1 MTLLAAVRSF
11 FTLIAGVVGTIL
23 CSLAALIVSAMRPG
37 SPLLEQVIR
46 TWGMVW
52 IRAAGVRV
60 VVEGAE
66 KVDPARSYVVV
77 GNHLSA
83 YDIMVHLS
91 ALPVPV
97 RFLAKA
103 ELFRIPLF
111 AQAMR
116 AVGMIEVD
124 RTAGAS
130 IHKQVSRDARSAIA
144 MGRSIIVYPEG
155 TRARGGELAPFKKGA
170 FTIAVDNGL
179 DVLPVTI
186 HGTLEVW
193 QPGRRFIN
201 PGVVHL
207 VISAPIEVNPGDP
220 REAERLR
227 DTSRAEIA
235 ANYERLRALVA

>member
-1 MTLLAAVRSF
+1 MTLLAAVRSI
-11 FTLIAGVVGTIL
+11 FTLVAGVVATIF
-23 CSLAALIVSAMRPG
+23 CSLAALVVSAIRPG
-37 SPLLEQVIR
+37 SPWLERVIR

-52 IRAAGVRV
+52 IRAAGVKV

-66 KVDPARSYVVV
+66 KVDATRSYVVV

-83 YDIMVHLS
+83 YDIFVHVS

-124 RTAGAS
+124 RKAGAS
-130 IHKQVSRDARSAIA
+130 IHKQVSRDARTAIA
-144 MGRSIIVYPEG
+144 LGRSIIVYPEG
-155 TRARGGELAPFKKGA
+155 TRARGGELGPFKKGA
-170 FTIAVDNGL
+170 FTIAVDNDL
-179 DVLPVTI
+179 AVLPVTI

-193 QPGRRFIN
+193 QPGKRVIN
-201 PGVVHL
+201 PGVVHV

-227 DTSRAEIA
+227 DTARAEIA
-235 ANYERLRALVA
+235 ENFERLRALVA

>member
-1 MTLLAAVRSF
+1 M
-11 FTLIAGVVGTIL
+11 
-23 CSLAALIVSAMRPG
+23 
-37 SPLLEQVIR
+37 LERVIR
-46 TWGMVW
+46 IWGMVW

-60 VVEGAE
+60 IVEGAD
-66 KVDPARSYVVV
+66 KVDPTRSYVVV

-83 YDIMVHLS
+83 YDIMVHVS

-124 RTAGAS
+124 RKAGAS
-130 IHKQVSRDARSAIA
+130 IHKQVSRDARNAIA

-170 FTIAVDNGL
+170 FTIAVDNEL
-179 DVLPVTI
+179 AVLPVTI
-186 HGTLEVW
+186 HGTQEVW
-193 QPGRRFIN
+193 QPGRRVIN
-201 PGVVHL
+201 PGAVHL
-207 VISAPIEVNPGDP
+207 LISAPIEVNPGDP

-227 DTSRAEIA
+227 DTSHAEIA

>member
-1 MTLLAAVRSF
+1 MTLLAAVRSL
-11 FTLIAGVVGTIL
+11 FTLVAGVVATII
-23 CSLAALIVSAMRPG
+23 CSLASLLISALRPG
-37 SPLLEQVIR
+37 SPMLERVIR
-46 TWGMVW
+46 IWGMVW
-52 IRAAGVRV
+52 IRAAGVRLI
-60 VVEGAE
+60 VEGAD
-66 KVDPARSYVVV
+66 KVDPTRSYVVV

-124 RTAGAS
+124 RKAGAS

-155 TRARGGELAPFKKGA
+155 TRARGGELASFKKGA
-170 FTIAVDNGL
+170 FTIAVDNEL
-179 DVLPVTI
+179 AVLPVTI
-186 HGTLEVW
+186 HGTQEVW
-193 QPGRRFIN
+193 QPGRRVIN

-207 VISAPIEVNPGDP
+207 LISAPIEVNPGDP

-227 DTSRAEIA
+227 DTSHAEIA

>member
-1 MTLLAAVRSF
+1 MTVVTAVRSF
-11 FTLIAGVVGTIL
+11 LTLVAGVIGTVV
-23 CSLAALIVSAMRPG
+23 CSTAALVVSTVRPG
-37 SPLLEQVIR
+37 SPWLEKIIR
-46 TWGMVW
+46 AWGMVW

-60 VVEGAE
+60 IVEGGE
-66 KVDPARSYVVV
+66 KVDPTRSYVVV

-83 YDIMVHLS
+83 YDIMVHVS
-91 ALPVPV
+91 SLPVPV

-116 AVGMIEVD
+116 SVGMIEVD
-124 RTAGAS
+124 RKAGAS
-130 IHKQVSRDARSAIA
+130 IHKQVSRDARAAIA

-155 TRARGGELAPFKKGA
+155 TRARGGELGPFKKGA

-179 DVLPVTI
+179 PVLPVTI

-193 QPGRRFIN
+193 QAGKRSIN

-207 VISAPIEVNPGDP
+207 VISAPLEVDPGEP

-227 DTSRAEIA
+227 NAARAEIA
-235 ANYERLRALVA
+235 ENYERLQTLMV